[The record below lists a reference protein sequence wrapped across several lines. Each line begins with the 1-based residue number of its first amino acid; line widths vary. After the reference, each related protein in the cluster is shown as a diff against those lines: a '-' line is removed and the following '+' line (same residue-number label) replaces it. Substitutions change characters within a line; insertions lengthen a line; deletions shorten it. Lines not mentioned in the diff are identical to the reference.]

1 MQSILTRYPDIASDL
16 LNAISVKLV
25 GTDFLS
31 YLIMHRQAFRNILA
45 EGGELLFIGCEP
57 NESVAQTLAFRS
69 ERPQSQIELKMRVD
83 EYIQSMNELKAQGN
97 YNIRL
102 KLLPYVSTY
111 ALLIIRMKDGSCRIY
126 VKTYT
131 FKGEG
136 IMPTL
141 AFTEKD
147 EFWMGFWEGQFEKMW
162 ECGENVV

>member
-1 MQSILTRYPDIASDL
+1 MQSIHTKYPDITSDL
-16 LNAISVKLV
+16 LNANSVQLV

-31 YLIMHRQAFRNILA
+31 YLTMHRQVFRDILA
-45 EGGELLFIGCEP
+45 RGGELLFIGCEP
-57 NESVAQTLAFRS
+57 NESVAQTLAYRS
-69 ERPQSQIELKMRVD
+69 ERPQSQTELKTRVD
-83 EYIQSMNELKAQGN
+83 EYIESMSELKAGGK
-97 YNIRL
+97 YNIHL

-111 ALLIIRMKDGSCRIY
+111 ALLIIRMNDGSCRIY

-147 EFWMGFWEGQFEKMW
+147 EFWMEFWERQFEKMW
-162 ECGENVV
+162 ECGENT